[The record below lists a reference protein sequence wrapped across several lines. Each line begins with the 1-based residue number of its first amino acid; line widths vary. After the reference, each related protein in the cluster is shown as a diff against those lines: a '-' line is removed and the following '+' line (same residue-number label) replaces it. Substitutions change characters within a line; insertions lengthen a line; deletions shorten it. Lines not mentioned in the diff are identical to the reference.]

1 MEKNFNIVYDQW
13 DGERSIPNAKNLC
26 LDSHGIKDPY
36 YLILHYYDDTNLKSD
51 RFKIKRCKIDEI
63 NSQENYYYIINYS
76 CTLSDLFIHNN
87 IVDNEVELDFLSDE
101 IKDSLIK
108 KDNFFIMFL
117 SEHEP
122 DDIIGYESLI
132 KYIEKNNLPAHKFYL
147 VNNNSNLDELKNK
160 FETKINV
167 YKLNFI
173 PHSSTKVLTRIGG
186 VDFLEEKTGKFFMC
200 FNKSPKVHRYSLLL
214 FLLKNNILNNT
225 NWSLVPTWDCNFDR
239 GYLFKMFNS
248 NDLDMLS
255 YEINELKK
263 IKIKRSDYE
272 VNENYFNEFE
282 ELNRENMPIWIH
294 VPESLESYKQSYFNI
309 TTESMF
315 YSSLQN
321 IHISEKSL
329 KPFYYYQFPLILST
343 PHHIKKM
350 KEVYDLDFFDDIINH
365 DYDNIIDDKKRLFA
379 FVNEIIKINSRKND
393 YINFYKENK
402 HRFLENR
409 KKIENILN
417 IVDKDY
423 LFFEGLI

>member
-1 MEKNFNIVYDQW
+1 
-13 DGERSIPNAKNLC
+13 
-26 LDSHGIKDPY
+26 
-36 YLILHYYDDTNLKSD
+36 
-51 RFKIKRCKIDEI
+51 
-63 NSQENYYYIINYS
+63 
-76 CTLSDLFIHNN
+76 
-87 IVDNEVELDFLSDE
+87 
-101 IKDSLIK
+101 
-108 KDNFFIMFL
+108 MFL

-160 FETKINV
+160 FETKIIV

-214 FLLKNNILNNT
+214 FLLRNNILNNT
-225 NWSLVPTWDCNFDR
+225 NWSLVPTWNCNFDR
-239 GYLFKMFNS
+239 GYLFKVFNS
-248 NDLDMLS
+248 NELDMLKN
-255 YEINELKK
+255 EINELKK

-272 VNENYFNEFE
+272 VNEDHFNEFE
-282 ELNRENMPIWIH
+282 EINRKNMPLWIH

-315 YSSLQN
+315 YSSLEN

-350 KEVYDLDFFDDIINH
+350 KEVYNLDFFDDIINH
-365 DYDNIIDDKKRLFA
+365 DYDDIIDDKKRLFA

-417 IVDKDY
+417 IADKDY